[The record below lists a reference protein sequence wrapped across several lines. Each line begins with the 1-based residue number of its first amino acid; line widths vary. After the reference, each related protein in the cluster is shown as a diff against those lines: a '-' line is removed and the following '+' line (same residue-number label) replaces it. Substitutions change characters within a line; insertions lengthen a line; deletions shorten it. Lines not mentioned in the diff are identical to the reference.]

1 MGLNQQTTGSNGT
14 ALHSPGPGTSSHSAG
29 LGFLCCRTIPVGMLV
44 AGDIVRH
51 GSPTVCVDALRTLL
65 DSTCMPK
72 AKSEPPNSWKIIPG
86 LPEKTVS
93 GPEVIEVDLDLL
105 APHFFDKRMKS
116 SGTIGSLM
124 SGSISNA
131 THRKKYQQA
140 ASQDPPIG
148 PMGL

>member
-1 MGLNQQTTGSNGT
+1 MSSLAANDLRAQSASPSRKTDQWLLGREQVRFGVGQLSQHTTNRKTWMGLNQQTTGSNGT

-86 LPEKTVS
+86 LPEKPFQ
-93 GPEVIEVDLDLL
+93 GQ
-105 APHFFDKRMKS
+105 R
-116 SGTIGSLM
+116 SLR
-124 SGSISNA
+124 SI
-131 THRKKYQQA
+131 
-140 ASQDPPIG
+140 
-148 PMGL
+148 